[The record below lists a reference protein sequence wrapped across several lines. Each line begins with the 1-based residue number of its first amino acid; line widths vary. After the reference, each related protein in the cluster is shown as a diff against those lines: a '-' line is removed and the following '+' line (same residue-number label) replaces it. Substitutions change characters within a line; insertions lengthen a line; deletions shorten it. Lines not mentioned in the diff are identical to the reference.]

1 MLFIT
6 SYCNLER
13 MPKFM
18 GSRFNKRVGQFDN
31 LSKKI
36 SLLSDF
42 LETKNQR
49 VKKKYTLGELWIV

>member
-1 MLFIT
+1 
-6 SYCNLER
+6 
-13 MPKFM
+13 M